1 MLKVEVKVP
10 NIKPLVLS
18 EVLKKSC
25 LLVESSAKEK
35 APVETGTLRRSI
47 HTELHDKYGEV
58 GTNLHYAPY
67 VEYGTGIFA
76 KDGNGRQTPWRYQS
90 ADGTWHTTSGMHPQP
105 FLGPALEENRQKI
118 IDIFRES
125 IRKEL

>member
-10 NIKPLVLS
+10 NIKQPAFDEALR
-18 EVLKKSC
+18 KSC
-25 LLVESSAKEK
+25 LLVERTAKEK

-67 VEYGTGIFA
+67 VEFGTGIFA
-76 KDGNGRQTPWRYQS
+76 KDGNGRQTP
-90 ADGTWHTTSGMHPQP
+90 
-105 FLGPALEENRQKI
+105 
-118 IDIFRES
+118 
-125 IRKEL
+125 